1 MQVSQQSKEE
11 IYDELKERILTLQA
25 LPHEKLSENAVARQ
39 MHVSRTIVRGA
50 LSRLTDEGLIT
61 VLPQSGT
68 FVNCISMKKVQQ
80 TIYAYNTILARLL
93 EELCSHK
100 LSKEENAQIRETEMR
115 MQSLSGNTEERMQ
128 RDSLLI
134 ELFTRLCQKEYIVSF
149 LNGMNFDLLRVMRL
163 SYDTFAINSFMYS
176 STAVESMN
184 VINRMLFDYVRKRDV
199 VAAQMLVQNH
209 YNSVMFQTER
219 LKEMYH
225 EYFSG

>member
-1 MQVSQQSKEE
+1 MQAGQQSKEE
-11 IYDELKERILTLQA
+11 IYKDLKEQILTLKA
-25 LPHEKLSENAVARQ
+25 VPHEKLSENAIARQ
-39 MHVSRTIVRGA
+39 MHVSRTIVRGVF
-50 LSRLTDEGLIT
+50 SRLTDEGMIT

-68 FVNCISMKKVQQ
+68 FVNFISMKKVRQS
-80 TIYAYNTILARLL
+80 IYAYNTILAKLL
-93 EELCSHK
+93 EEICSRP
-100 LSKEENAQIRETEMR
+100 LTQEENKRLREAEVQ
-115 MQSLSGNTEERMQ
+115 MQGLSRDTEERMR
-128 RDSLLI
+128 RDSLLL
-134 ELFTRLCQKEYIVSF
+134 ELLAGLCHREYVIDF

-184 VINRMLFDYVRKRDV
+184 VINRMLFDYIRKRDV

-219 LKEMYH
+219 LREMYH